1 MSDVIKILILGF
13 AMVGLFILFSVMI
26 IIAIGWTHYP
36 YGFRKN
42 KNRRNHHE

>member
-1 MSDVIKILILGF
+1 MSDVITILIFGV
-13 AMVGLFILFSVMI
+13 AMVGLFILFSVMM

-36 YGFRKN
+36 YGFK